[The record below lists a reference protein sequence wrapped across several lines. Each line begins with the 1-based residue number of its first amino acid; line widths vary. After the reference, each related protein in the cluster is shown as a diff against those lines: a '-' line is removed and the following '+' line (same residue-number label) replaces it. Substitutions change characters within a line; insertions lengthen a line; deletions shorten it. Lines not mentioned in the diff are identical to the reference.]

1 MLNQDFK
8 EFIALLNHH
17 KVQYL
22 VIGGYALA
30 LHGHPRYTKDIDIWV
45 DIGEKNAERIIQV
58 LSDFGFASVAVD
70 KNDFLSSGNIVQLGF
85 PPNRIDILTSADGIV
100 FSECIQN
107 AQIVNLDGTEVRFID
122 VANLIKNK
130 QTSGRLQDLADV
142 EAIQKVLE
150 ENAKSE
156 K

>member
-1 MLNQDFK
+1 M
-8 EFIALLNHH
+8 
-17 KVQYL
+17 
-22 VIGGYALA
+22 
-30 LHGHPRYTKDIDIWV
+30 
-45 DIGEKNAERIIQV
+45 
-58 LSDFGFASVAVD
+58 
-70 KNDFLSSGNIVQLGF
+70 SSGNIVQLGF

-150 ENAKSE
+150 ENSKSE